1 MCRPVAAICLSTL
14 ILFWWSSAP
23 LSGQSDSER
32 VRNVVRAKAADFS
45 GTVLVS
51 KEGHTILHEAF
62 GLANRQFGV
71 PNSLTTKFRIASIT
85 KLFTAVIV
93 LQLHDEGKV
102 DLLKPIGHYLPACR
116 GEVGSRVLLTQLLNH
131 SSGLKDLFAVKSKED
146 AIRNGMDLYQRP
158 YGVDAIAA
166 KYCASPLERSPG
178 AGFLYNNGDYILLG
192 ELVEQ
197 VEQEPFGSV
206 LTRRI
211 LRPLLMADS
220 GPLSQGAIV
229 PALASAY
236 FTADDASGALSNDL
250 PVYDENWGAAGAM
263 YSTTADLRTFAE
275 ALFGGRLLKPQTL
288 QRLMQPGLD
297 DYGFGAW
304 IYRDDIGGRKYTTV
318 MRPGRIM
325 GTNTV
330 LYRVVEAGLTIVLL
344 SNTDKSNVDA
354 VAFEI
359 SKGLL
364 GTAKAVK
371 F

>member
-1 MCRPVAAICLSTL
+1 MCRHAAAICLSTL
-14 ILFWWSSAP
+14 ILCWSSVH
-23 LSGQSDSER
+23 LSGQSDAER
-32 VRNVVRAKAADFS
+32 VRNVVRAKAPDFS

-51 KEGHTILHEAF
+51 KQGRTILHEGF
-62 GLANRQFGV
+62 GLANRQFDV
-71 PNSLTTKFRIASIT
+71 PNSVTTKFRIASIT
-85 KLFTAVIV
+85 KLFTSVIV

-102 DLLKPIGHYLPACR
+102 DLLKPIGNYLPACR
-116 GEVGSRVLLTQLLNH
+116 GEVGSRVTLTQLLNH
-131 SSGLKDLFAVKSKED
+131 TSGLKDLVAIKSKED

-158 YGVDAIAA
+158 YSVDAIAA
-166 KYCASPLERSPG
+166 KYCASPLERTPG
-178 AGFLYNNGDYILLG
+178 AGFSYNNGDYILLG
-192 ELVEQ
+192 QLVEQ

-211 LRPLLMADS
+211 LRPLVMAES
-220 GPLSQGAIV
+220 GPLNQGAIV

-236 FTADDASGALSNDL
+236 FTRDDASGALSNDL

-318 MRPGRIM
+318 MRPGQIM

-354 VAFEI
+354 LAFEI
-359 SKGLL
+359 SKVLL
-364 GTAKAVK
+364 GTSKAAK